1 MFSTKYVMICPCLV
15 LKELAKQALA
25 LSLNVSSK
33 FRHYDIF
40 EREMFAAGKAAD
52 FQLRSCCCRR
62 RCLPHLPSYLPTY
75 LPACGVDGWMAAAAV
90 KGRVG
95 LENLRALSY
104 LTHRGLGC
112 RKPYTVSQMLLCQT
126 SMPLERNS
134 GAHVVILG
142 GNCKLN

>member
-1 MFSTKYVMICPCLV
+1 MICPCLV

-52 FQLRSCCCRR
+52 FQLRCCCFAA
-62 RCLPHLPSYLPTY
+62 YLTY
-75 LPACGVDGWMAAAAV
+75 LSTWMWMMAAAAV

-95 LENLRALSY
+95 RFGKS
-104 LTHRGLGC
+104 
-112 RKPYTVSQMLLCQT
+112 QT
-126 SMPLERNS
+126 SFLPD
-134 GAHVVILG
+134 
-142 GNCKLN
+142 